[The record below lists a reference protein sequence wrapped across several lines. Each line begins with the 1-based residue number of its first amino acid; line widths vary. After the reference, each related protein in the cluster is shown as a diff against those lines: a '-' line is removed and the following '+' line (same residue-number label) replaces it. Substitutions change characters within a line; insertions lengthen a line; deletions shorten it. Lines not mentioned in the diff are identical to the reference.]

1 MTNPTIEPRTLRAGD
16 TWKWRREDLADY
28 PAPTWTLK
36 YRFKSAAG
44 GFEVVAAASGTAHQ
58 VTVAAATSA
67 GYAADSYSW
76 AAWVESGAEQY
87 TVGSGTL
94 TVEPNLRAGTAGA
107 ALDARSHARKVLAA
121 IEAVLEGRASR
132 DQEEYRIGER
142 MLKRTPIADLLRLR
156 SLYRKE
162 VQAEEAGAAL
172 ANGTGTGRR
181 ILTRFSGAR

>member
-44 GFEVVAAASGTAHQ
+44 GFEVVAAASGALHQ
-58 VTVAAATSA
+58 VTVAASTTA
-67 GYAADSYSW
+67 GFAAGTYSW

-87 TVGSGTL
+87 TVGSGTV
-94 TVEPNLRAGTAGA
+94 TIEPNLRAGAATD

-132 DQEEYRIGER
+132 DQEEYRIGDR

-156 SLYRKE
+156 ALYRKE
-162 VQAEEAGAAL
+162 VAAEDAAAAI

-181 ILTRFSGAR
+181 ILTRFSGVR